1 MATAQNTLSIV
12 SANTAKQAA
21 AKKAAAKKAA
31 AKKAAAPTT
40 WDSAIVSRIA
50 SGVVAVAKAE
60 ELREKLAADIKEFR
74 TYKVKL
80 GASRRTCGISQEFFA
95 AFMALG
101 VKEKTATN
109 YLSCLRESINNGK
122 PFSLNQSRDSAKGK
136 GKTTPRARKGTP
148 ANAYKDAGTVLD
160 ALATAIQNVKSKAG
174 TSLWEKALTMAP
186 DGFDLA
192 VADFLEAQ
200 GETE

>member
-1 MATAQNTLSIV
+1 MATAQKTLSIV
-12 SANTAKQAA
+12 SANTAKKTAP
-21 AKKAAAKKAA
+21 KKTAPKKT
-31 AKKAAAPTT
+31 AAPTT
-40 WDSAIVSRIA
+40 WNSAIVSRIA
-50 SGVVAVAKAE
+50 SCVVAVAKAE

-80 GASRRTCGISQEFFA
+80 GASRRTCAISQEFFA
-95 AFMALG
+95 AFVALG

-109 YLSCLRESINNGK
+109 YLSCLRESINKGK
-122 PFSLNQSRDSAKGK
+122 PFSLNQSRDNAKAKG
-136 GKTTPRARKGTP
+136 RARKGTP

-174 TSLWEKALTMAP
+174 TSLWEKAMAMAP

-192 VADFLEAQ
+192 LADFLEAQ
-200 GETE
+200 AADD